1 MTYTEQASEVE
12 HIYPA
17 PVVSYATPAPV
28 AEDIALTPAVTYA
41 AEHAPLVDYIVPA
54 PVVSNAALTPVLE
67 HSTPMVKHFSPVVEH
82 TAFVLSVCA
91 EHAHV
96 DMCIAP
102 APAVACTVLEMI
114 AYFTPG
120 PAVTYTA
127 QSPEETNAAPSP
139 ADDFRHTVERII
151 GAPVPQGKHKR

>member
-17 PVVSYATPAPV
+17 
-28 AEDIALTPAVTYA
+28 PAVTYA

-67 HSTPMVKHFSPVVEH
+67 HITPMVKHFSLAVEH

-96 DMCIAP
+96 DVCIAP
-102 APAVACTVLEMI
+102 APAVACTVQDMI

-127 QSPEETNAAPSP
+127 QAPVETNAAPSP